1 MKYRPLDMF
10 LKQTDELKELIAKYP
25 DYPIVVIVDSEVVAD
40 CDYGWWYA
48 PEIRFGIGE
57 ILDCE
62 QDIDD
67 EKTYIDRD
75 ELEDDLADIL
85 GDSGDYD
92 ETTDEE
98 FDAIVKTELTKYEPY
113 WKKVIQIRATVWGK
127 IKWLFMFILDIEKF
141 NMNQI

>member
-40 CDYGWWYA
+40 YDYGWWYA

-62 QDIDD
+62 QNIDE
-67 EKTYIDRD
+67 EKTYVDRD
-75 ELEDDLADIL
+75 DFEEDVQ
-85 GDSGDYD
+85 YNVECD
-92 ETTDEE
+92 ENFENATDEE
-98 FDAIVKTELTKYEPY
+98 FDAEVKRIITEYEPY
-113 WKKVIQIRATVWGK
+113 WKKVIQIRASV
-127 IKWLFMFILDIEKF
+127 
-141 NMNQI
+141 

>member
-40 CDYGWWYA
+40 YNYGWWYA

-62 QDIDD
+62 QDIDE
-67 EKTYIDRD
+67 EKTYVDRD
-75 ELEDDLADIL
+75 DFEEDVQ
-85 GDSGDYD
+85 YNVECD
-92 ETTDEE
+92 ENFENATDEK
-98 FDAIVKTELTKYEPY
+98 FDAEVKRIITEYEPY
-113 WKKVIQIRATVWGK
+113 WRKVIQIRASV
-127 IKWLFMFILDIEKF
+127 
-141 NMNQI
+141 